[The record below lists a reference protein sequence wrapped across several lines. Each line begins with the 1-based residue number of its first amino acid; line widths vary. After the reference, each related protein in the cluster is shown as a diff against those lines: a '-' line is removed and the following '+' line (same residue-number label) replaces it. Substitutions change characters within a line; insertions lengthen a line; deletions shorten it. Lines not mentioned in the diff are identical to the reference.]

1 VTHKLIINSSNAGL
15 AIVSKNQTEIR
26 VSADQRGQDLENVKT
41 KVAYEQLARGT
52 NMRFAL
58 TNCSHGCPQEFSFTR
73 NTPIMKSVPFVTFD
87 RNVDLS
93 FNKDGVYYMLD
104 SQGFVNM
111 MDFSNINNVTKVPA
125 LDPLKDY

>member
-1 VTHKLIINSSNAGL
+1 
-15 AIVSKNQTEIR
+15 VSKNQTEIR

-52 NMRFAL
+52 NMQFAL
-58 TNCSHGCPQEFSFTR
+58 NNCSHGCPLLQEFNFTR

-87 RNVDLS
+87 RIVDLS
-93 FNKDGVYYMLD
+93 FKKDGVYYMLD

-111 MDFSNINNVTKVPA
+111 MDFSNVNNRH
-125 LDPLKDY
+125 